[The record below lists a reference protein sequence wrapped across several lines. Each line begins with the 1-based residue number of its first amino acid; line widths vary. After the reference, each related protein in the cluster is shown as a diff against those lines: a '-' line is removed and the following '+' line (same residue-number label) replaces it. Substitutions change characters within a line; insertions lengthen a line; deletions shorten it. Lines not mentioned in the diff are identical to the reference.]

1 MLQEGRQFKGPRE
14 HRPELVSS
22 SLVSKDAMM
31 MKALGFDCEL
41 GVCYSCFNQ
50 EVTSLF
56 VYTADESDVDA
67 SDNDAFS
74 DGEAENIQP
83 NRQGTVHVQ
92 C

>member
-1 MLQEGRQFKGPRE
+1 MFGSREGRQFKGPRE

-31 MKALGFDCEL
+31 MKALGFD
-41 GVCYSCFNQ
+41 S
-50 EVTSLF
+50 
-56 VYTADESDVDA
+56 DESDVDA